1 MLEPSNQHFAKIK
14 PSGILWDMDGVLVD
28 TADAHYQSW
37 VDALAPY
44 KVEYDRKLFNTTFGM
59 NNQSIVHSILG
70 DDFPDDELLKIS
82 DEKEYAFRAAVKGRV
97 VVLPGV
103 RTWLE
108 RFAAYRVPQAVAS
121 SAPMANI
128 DAVVDETGIRP
139 YFNAI
144 ISAFGQTGK
153 PDPWVFIEAGRQLGA
168 NPKTGIVIEDS
179 PAGVLGAHRAGYLCI
194 AVSSS
199 LSLAESKTAN
209 LLVNRLDQVKYED
222 IERILPN

>member
-1 MLEPSNQHFAKIK
+1 LDQLLIAIAASEPRIVAALGKALPEYRWRLAWRSIISASSLSAVIALIPLPVIDFVPLTVNQTTMVLGIARIYNYKINFQRAKE
-14 PSGILWDMDGVLVD
+14 LV
-28 TADAHYQSW
+28 
-37 VDALAPY
+37 V
-44 KVEYDRKLFNTTFGM
+44 TFG
-59 NNQSIVHSILG
+59 LG
-70 DDFPDDELLKIS
+70 FLGRTLFQEIS
-82 DEKEYAFRAAVKGRV
+82 KLGG
-97 VVLPGV
+97 LPG
-103 RTWLE
+103 WLL
-108 RFAAYRVPQAVAS
+108 